1 MSVILG
7 WTLVILC
14 LLTYMASLLVS
25 LITYFKTTPAP
36 GGRQFAGADDLKGI
50 AEVLDKLAGVLDKF
64 GKLTV
69 PVQWALLG
77 MLNIGVGAYLITH
90 KPF

>member
-1 MSVILG
+1 MSVVLG
-7 WTLVILC
+7 WILVSLG
-14 LLTYMASLLVS
+14 LVTYAASLLVS
-25 LITYFKTTPAP
+25 LITYFKTTPPP
-36 GGRQFAGADDLKGI
+36 GGRQFAGAEDLKGV
-50 AEVLDKLAGVLDKF
+50 AEVLDKLAGLDKF

-77 MLNIGVGAYLITH
+77 MLNTGVGAYLIAH